1 MFQRDDHD
9 WRLTMLGAIRE
20 VQIPFLAAML
30 VGGCGAKA
38 FRVLRAREMMA
49 ALGPTAL
56 MPLRLR
62 RPIAI
67 GLYAAEFAC
76 GVALIV
82 TAGRLGRGLPAAV
95 SRVGTALLFLIA
107 VGALVE
113 LRERR
118 PGAGCGCFTFSSA
131 V

>member
-1 MFQRDDHD
+1 
-9 WRLTMLGAIRE
+9 MLSAIRE

-67 GLYAAEFAC
+67 GMCSTVEPKMTDLGGRHRAAC
-76 GVALIV
+76 HL
-82 TAGRLGRGLPAAV
+82 AAPP
-95 SRVGTALLFLIA
+95 
-107 VGALVE
+107 
-113 LRERR
+113 
-118 PGAGCGCFTFSSA
+118 PGSA
-131 V
+131 